1 MESVRT
7 KYSIYIRQS
16 ESLIGIY
23 NYYYKSITIEDL
35 LDFWSI
41 VYDKGVSTVLLLV
54 RNAP

>member
-1 MESVRT
+1 MGSVRT

-35 LDFWSI
+35 LEFWSI
-41 VYDKGVSTVLLLV
+41 VYDKGVSTALLLV
-54 RNAP
+54 RNAA